1 MCLGCPFCRLEVCGS
16 SLLWCLL
23 PADGVGLVACQV
35 SWLGELASM
44 FWWVELDLFS
54 LEYSEVSSSEFG
66 GVYEFDM
73 ALDSLSFNVQGCAP
87 ALLEN

>member
-1 MCLGCPFCRLEVCGS
+1 M
-16 SLLWCLL
+16 
-23 PADGVGLVACQV
+23 GLDEWLVKV
-35 SWLGELASM
+35 SWLGKSALV
-44 FWWVELDLFS
+44 FWWVELNLLS
-54 LEYSEVSSSEFG
+54 LECSEVSSSEFG

>member
-1 MCLGCPFCRLEVCGS
+1 M
-16 SLLWCLL
+16 
-23 PADGVGLVACQV
+23 GLDEWMVKV
-35 SWLGELASM
+35 SWLRELASV
-44 FWWVELDLFS
+44 FWRMELYLFS
-54 LEYSEVSSSEFG
+54 LECSEVSSSEFG